1 LVSEDQMAPGQKGT
15 AEDKV
20 VVEPA
25 IKSDASAIQGGI
37 VLEGRGKVISV
48 GSAVTTVK
56 PGDEVTFN
64 ETEGQEV
71 LIFGKM
77 LKILKE
83 TDITLPS
90 DKKS

>member
-1 LVSEDQMAPGQKGT
+1 
-15 AEDKV
+15 
-20 VVEPA
+20 
-25 IKSDASAIQGGI
+25 
-37 VLEGRGKVISV
+37 VISV